1 MTSQLISGIP
11 PRGSGRVRREVRS
24 SRVFCRT
31 SGNTTRLFR
40 NAYATYTKVE
50 APSRYGIAVYSA
62 KVAAD
67 LRAPHLARIVCGHH
81 AGIPSGVKITSD
93 FAEPGFVESF

>member
-1 MTSQLISGIP
+1 MP
-11 PRGSGRVRREVRS
+11 
-24 SRVFCRT
+24 SRNIT
-31 SGNTTRLFR
+31 QLFR

-67 LRAPHLARIVCGHH
+67 LRAPHLARTVCGHH
-81 AGIPSGVKITSD
+81 AGIPRGVKITSD